1 MLRIGGNGP
10 DFKNEKEERDRISM
24 PTISCI
30 LWESHK
36 ISILQEKNLRQIEK
50 LHAPLH
56 KRIMVTVIE
65 NGQDRWAQQPT
76 P

>member
-1 MLRIGGNGP
+1 
-10 DFKNEKEERDRISM
+10 M

-30 LWESHK
+30 LWKSHEL
-36 ISILQEKNLRQIEK
+36 SILQEKNVRQFEK
-50 LHAPLH
+50 LHAPPH

>member
-1 MLRIGGNGP
+1 
-10 DFKNEKEERDRISM
+10 M

-30 LWESHK
+30 LWKSHK

-50 LHAPLH
+50 LHAPPH

-65 NGQDRWAQQPT
+65 NGKDRCAQQPT